1 MDGYLLK
8 DSTYTELKTAIRNV
22 LSGNEYIS
30 PNISAK
36 IVEGYL
42 VSKKIEKP
50 ISLLGNANHPGARDL
65 KLIGEGYKNKDI
77 AEYLGISIKTV
88 EKHRANLMQKLDLHN
103 VSDLTAYAIEKG
115 IASR

>member
-1 MDGYLLK
+1 MLL
-8 DSTYTELKTAIRNV
+8 DSGPGIWHVLCIEQIRIPGLQYILLTHFYVDHAGDLGAILAARYMLKKETTGI
-22 LSGNEYIS
+22 
-30 PNISAK
+30 
-36 IVEGYL
+36 
-42 VSKKIEKP
+42 
-50 ISLLGNANHPGARDL
+50 L